1 MSLKKPSRI
10 WRQWNGDARDLAVSG
25 VTLHV
30 TTGAYL
36 ESEAFRLI
44 VGPDR
49 KRLGETLQDV
59 QLQKRIGHMPA
70 PGQMMVDGDAP
81 RVSSRP
87 PVVSVEPVARSS
99 AVAALL
105 VRMGLGDEL
114 PPSAEFA
121 IVAGADTDLPSS
133 AIAECVR
140 LLQREPGLDVAI
152 PLHNIGSP
160 ICAPQSRD
168 AASSGALRLPAGR
181 SPKTIADALLALPF
195 AHTATTPDEFGC
207 AVVRRSAWEAW
218 CAGTVPREK
227 AATCLTAF
235 AWRRVGSESLRGLVA
250 QSGAAA
256 ATAHLIQP
264 VREAVAKVGNAG
276 PKVLFVS
283 GGVGPVGGTQVV
295 LNLVDALNDIGIAAS
310 FAHLHTGS
318 MAHKFRC
325 KSTPL
330 ALTQAEL
337 ARDIED
343 RLGWTRGEPAVVIAT
358 SFASG
363 RVSSAICA
371 GRPHFIPAAFWQDR
385 EDLFE
390 RPDGRKPSAGE
401 FVDFLAIPRGVCVSR
416 WVADA
421 APEIGGPR
429 GMTVINPTVD
439 PDFLASEDRQ
449 KNGRKTAEDA
459 EEGLGR
465 LRKAVKSG
473 TSATVRILAMWRPMT
488 AVRRGMPLLAET
500 YRRLHEKYG
509 AAVSLEIFGWDEGAP
524 KFCRSHGH
532 LDTRGVAA
540 LMREVDVVVE
550 PSAAQ
555 GYGLAGLEGLASG
568 ATVVSTACKGPAE
581 YLRHEV
587 NGLMV
592 PHADLFDAICRVV
605 DGWRAPE
612 RTVVET
618 WADVAGRWAG
628 VIRGWVDSTR
638 VGG

>member
-1 MSLKKPSRI
+1 MILKPSRI
-10 WRQWNGDARDLAVSG
+10 WRQWNGDARDIAVSG

-70 PGQMMVDGDAP
+70 PGQMMVDGDEKP
-81 RVSSRP
+81 W
-87 PVVSVEPVARSS
+87 VARPIDS
-99 AVAALL
+99 APVEIEARTA
-105 VRMGLGDEL
+105 EL
-114 PPSAEFA
+114 PMGHVRWAPSADPRWFQAAEWIA
-121 IVAGADTDLPSS
+121 CVMPDSDLPDS

-140 LLQREPGLDVAI
+140 LLHREPTLDVAI
-152 PLHNIGSP
+152 PLHNIGTP

-181 SPKTIADALLALPF
+181 SPRTIADALLSLPF

-207 AVVRRSAWEAW
+207 AVVRRSAWDAW
-218 CAGTVPREK
+218 CAGTVPREN

-235 AWRRVGSESLRGLVA
+235 AWRRVGSEPLRGLVA
-250 QSGAAA
+250 QSGAVA

-295 LNLVDALNDIGIAAS
+295 LNLVDALNDIGVAAS

-401 FVDFLAIPRGVCVSR
+401 FVDFLAIPRGVCVSQ

-421 APEIGGPR
+421 APEIGGPK

-439 PDFLASEDRQ
+439 PDFLADSA
-449 KNGRKTAEDA
+449 GVVRKEANQDPKIP
-459 EEGLGR
+459 L
-465 LRKAVKSG
+465 
-473 TSATVRILAMWRPMT
+473 RILAMWRPMT

-524 KFCRSHGH
+524 RFCRSHGH

-550 PSAAQ
+550 PSQFQ
-555 GYGLAGLEGLASG
+555 GFGLGGLEGLASG

-581 YLRHEV
+581 YLRHCV

-592 PHADLFDAICRVV
+592 PHADLFDAVCRVV

-618 WADVAGRWAG
+618 WDAVAGKWAG
-628 VIRGWVDSTR
+628 VIRGWM
-638 VGG
+638 G